1 MYQHTQTGWLIIG
14 ALGGSFAVVI
24 GMLLMGNLSL
34 FSPLI
39 IGIIAFF
46 GLLYLLFYQ
55 LTVTVDDEEIVVTL
69 GVGWIK
75 KRIALKDIDHCEIVK
90 NPWWYGWGIRLTPGG
105 WMFNVSGLKA
115 VQLHL
120 KSGGGFR
127 IGTDEPNEL
136 AAVIEAKASGFV

>member
-24 GMLLMGNLSL
+24 GMLLMGNLSI

-55 LTVTVDDEEIVVTL
+55 LTVTVDDEEIVVAF

-105 WMFNVSGLKA
+105 WMYNVSGLKA

-120 KSGGGFR
+120 KSGRGFR